1 MVKQIYLH
9 WVDSFLEDERLCGF
23 IVADINF
30 GTNCVDIFT
39 HGEILIISGLF
50 FVITKYAILMIN
62 DGERRDHC
70 RIFKAEANK
79 LLHSVVAIKWHYQK
93 AYYSPLKLR
102 PC

>member
-9 WVDSFLEDERLCGF
+9 GVDSFLEDGRLCGF
-23 IVADINF
+23 IVADVNF

-62 DGERRDHC
+62 ELIMGKEE
-70 RIFKAEANK
+70 IIAEFSK
-79 LLHSVVAIKWHYQK
+79 LKQINYFIL
-93 AYYSPLKLR
+93 
-102 PC
+102 